1 MHLRPSVSCVC
12 VCAGGGVERVKLCVS
27 ECIGYSMHAHNTHQ
41 QDLTSPENKV
51 SYNRRTHEI
60 RKIVIRI
67 TRIIILRMAFA
78 NKPNQQK
85 N

>member
-1 MHLRPSVSCVC
+1 
-12 VCAGGGVERVKLCVS
+12 
-27 ECIGYSMHAHNTHQ
+27 MHAHNTHR

-51 SYNRRTHEI
+51 SYNRRTHEF

-67 TRIIILRMAFA
+67 TRIIILQAKSA
-78 NKPNQQK
+78 EKLTYGLCVIDTNNT